1 MLQIFLT
8 RYKFFLFVKTRPRSR
23 QKNIEDRSNFSKNP
37 NETTSTGTMKKSLS
51 GKTFVESVISQRF
64 RSIGIGKLIP
74 RALSREEKRSGRRR
88 AQREWHKGARCGCRR
103 FYLSP
108 RAMHRVCTT
117 NVQRLASLS
126 SRSLRILALLWYADD
141 VAKFSSAPALISS
154 ILRESTVTTRTNLF
168 LSLYGDAD
176 NDSLSKAKPDND
188 TFDCTREFH

>member
-1 MLQIFLT
+1 MKLLQLE
-8 RYKFFLFVKTRPRSR
+8 PW
-23 QKNIEDRSNFSKNP
+23 KNP
-37 NETTSTGTMKKSLS
+37 CPE
-51 GKTFVESVISQRF
+51 RH
-64 RSIGIGKLIP
+64 
-74 RALSREEKRSGRRR
+74 LSRVSFPSAFVRSALESWFRECYRAKRSEARR

-117 NVQRLASLS
+117 DGQRLASLS

-154 ILRESTVTTRTNLF
+154 ILRESTVTTPTNLF

-176 NDSLSKAKPDND
+176 NDSLSKAQPDND
-188 TFDCTREFH
+188 TFDCTRVFH